1 MTTMISTVMVLLYS
15 QHLVEGRATITFLDI
30 SPIAFWSGFA
40 DQKYLHGVVASGWG
54 WWWWWWWTKPQ
65 EDPLPF
71 LLGPKFLGL
80 AFDLTALSHWVAP
93 LVKNFSDFEIWIQ
106 SARVQVI
113 CWLYFQPEK
122 FPSQN
127 CQLEW
132 FLIPSGFSPFPIPSC
147 RADIWSVKPPHQ
159 QHHHHYH
166 HYYQEGKKGRSSR
179 REPYYTFPIP
189 SYCAEYLGFIRCAK
203 DCWTVETKKFYL
215 KHLPRSEI
223 LTTRNSSKL
232 YPTNGK
238 FPGRCENG
246 NPCQQNCF
254 NLHDFMYECDCNE
267 GFYLSSNGYTCLG
280 QPLCSD
286 RIHFFRQHLTICQP
300 RTNLK
305 ICILMLNTCSGNNSS
320 LPLESRGATQ
330 SASPSPAI
338 AIQIEV
344 MAITRRRW
352 CLGKLFGCKHISRA

>member
-40 DQKYLHGVVASGWG
+40 DQKYLHGEVASGWWW

-65 EDPLPF
+65 EDPLPLPL

-93 LVKNFSDFEIWIQ
+93 LVKNFLDFDIRIQ
-106 SARVQVI
+106 SGRVQVI

-122 FPSQN
+122 CPSEN

-159 QHHHHYH
+159 QQHHHYH

-179 REPYYTFPIP
+179 RELYYTFPIP

-203 DCWTVETKKFYL
+203 DCWTVETKKIYL
-215 KHLPRSEI
+215 KHLPRSEKHK
-223 LTTRNSSKL
+223 TNSSEL
-232 YPTNGK
+232 YPTNAK
-238 FPGRCENG
+238 ISRSLWEWEPVSTE
-246 NPCQQNCF
+246 
-254 NLHDFMYECDCNE
+254 L
-267 GFYLSSNGYTCLG
+267 L
-280 QPLCSD
+280 QPARLYV
-286 RIHFFRQHLTICQP
+286 RVWLQRRLLPLFQWIHLPRSASMFRQD
-300 RTNLK
+300 
-305 ICILMLNTCSGNNSS
+305 S
-320 LPLESRGATQ
+320 LFQTTLDNM
-330 SASPSPAI
+330 SASTKS
-338 AIQIEV
+338 
-344 MAITRRRW
+344 
-352 CLGKLFGCKHISRA
+352 